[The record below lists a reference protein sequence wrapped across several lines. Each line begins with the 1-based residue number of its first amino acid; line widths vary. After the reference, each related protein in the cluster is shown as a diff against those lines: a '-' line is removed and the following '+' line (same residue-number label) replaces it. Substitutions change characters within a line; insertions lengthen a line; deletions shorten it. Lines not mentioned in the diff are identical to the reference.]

1 MISQSLIK
9 EFREG
14 EYIIKQ
20 GEVGEELFI
29 ILEGACDVVE
39 DKNFAKSNSIEALDR
54 DRDSEVTA
62 PNLVKLVTLR
72 EGHFFGEMSLMTVSK
87 RITVCVIMC
96 VSVFVCVGV
105 TVSEI
110 VCEFYPLFHHV
121 PYFFPHCP
129 IRPSLPPS
137 SALPFLSPSRIFL
150 YPSSPLHVL
159 IYSLFF
165 LFFLQNNPR
174 MASVIAIVP
183 SICLSLSKTVFRN
196 ALSEESFAAVLSTVL
211 NQRKK
216 ARKRRQAATKNRLV
230 TG

>member
-1 MISQSLIK
+1 MITVQGVPLIQSVSRQERVGMISQSLIK

-39 DKNFAKSNSIEALDR
+39 DKNFAKSNSKEALDR

-129 IRPSLPPS
+129 IRPSLPHP
-137 SALPFLSPSRIFL
+137 PF
-150 YPSSPLHVL
+150 H
-159 IYSLFF
+159 FF
-165 LFFLQNNPR
+165 LPLVYF
-174 MASVIAIVP
+174 
-183 SICLSLSKTVFRN
+183 SILHPHFMY
-196 ALSEESFAAVLSTVL
+196 
-211 NQRKK
+211 
-216 ARKRRQAATKNRLV
+216 
-230 TG
+230 